1 MCTYR
6 VYRRRSIIEDM
17 TLDDKTRQLVDGRNF
32 GVVATINSDGSPQTS
47 VIWVGHDG
55 DAVVFSARADRKK
68 TRNLLRDPRVSLTV
82 INAAN
87 PYQTVELRG
96 TAEVIDDPE
105 RSLSFQLSHKY
116 AGEDPP
122 PEPPEVKR
130 VIVRIVPEK
139 IIHFSA

>member
-1 MCTYR
+1 M
-6 VYRRRSIIEDM
+6 
-17 TLDDKTRQLVDGRNF
+17 DDRTRQLVDGKNF
-32 GVVATINSDGSPQTS
+32 AVVATLNPDGSPQTS
-47 VIWVGHDG
+47 VIWVGLDG

-68 TRNLLRDPRVSLTV
+68 TRNLRRDPRVSVTV
-82 INAAN
+82 IDSDN

-116 AGEDPP
+116 VGEDPP
-122 PEPPEVKR
+122 PEPPEVRR

-139 IIHFSA
+139 VIGFSA